1 MIIQA
6 DISLTGQVTVWLG
19 KTKGTWTEQNRNDI
33 AVFWVVSSELAL
45 LTFKSNKLVK
55 AVHIQTALKYLLKMG
70 GAKNH

>member
-33 AVFWVVSSELAL
+33 AVFWVVSSE
-45 LTFKSNKLVK
+45 TSSFNFQKQQIGQSSPYSNSFEIPSEN
-55 AVHIQTALKYLLKMG
+55 AWS
-70 GAKNH
+70 

>member
-33 AVFWVVSSELAL
+33 AVFWVVSSE
-45 LTFKSNKLVK
+45 TSSFNFQKQQIGQSSPYSNSFE
-55 AVHIQTALKYLLKMG
+55 IPSENG
-70 GAKNH
+70 WS

>member
-33 AVFWVVSSELAL
+33 AVFWVVSSETSSFNFQKQQIGQSSLY
-45 LTFKSNKLVK
+45 SNSFEIPSEN
-55 AVHIQTALKYLLKMG
+55 AWS
-70 GAKNH
+70 